1 MTQFRQNRYDK
12 SGPLVAQA
20 LQRRHFDAVYV
31 STKEEAKERL
41 LSMIAK
47 EDTVAFGG
55 SQTLGEMGVV
65 PALKE
70 AGYRVIDRDEAKT
83 PQERVELMRTALLS
97 DTFLMSANAL
107 SQDGQLVNLDGNGN
121 RVAALLYGP
130 RQVIVCVGMNKVAPT
145 VEDAIRRVRSIA
157 APENAQRFPLQTPCQ
172 KNGQCADCICEDCIC
187 AQLVVTRIS
196 RPKKRIRVILIGQ
209 DLGM

>member
-1 MTQFRQNRYDK
+1 MTQYRQNRYDK

-31 STKEEAKERL
+31 STKEEAKALL
-41 LSMIAK
+41 LSMIPK

-55 SQTLGEMGVV
+55 SQTLGELGVV

-70 AGYRVIDRDEAKT
+70 AGYHVLDRDEAKT
-83 PQERVELMRTALLS
+83 PQERVEMMRNALLS
-97 DTFLMSANAL
+97 DTFLMSSNAL

-121 RVAALLYGP
+121 RVAALIYGP
-130 RQVIVCVGMNKVAPT
+130 KQVIVCVGMNKVVPT
-145 VEDAIRRVRSIA
+145 LEDAVRRVRSIA
-157 APENAQRFPLQTPCQ
+157 APENAQRFGVQTPCQ
-172 KNGQCADCICEDCIC
+172 KNGQCADCISADCIC

-196 RPKKRIRVILIGQ
+196 RPEKRIRVILIGQ
-209 DLGM
+209 ELGM